1 MGQDNLKTI
10 HKPLM
15 IFYYGSIAVI
25 FLSLFLGAYYFSYHF
40 LKNENKRAEIN
51 NLQVKESLSTE
62 LRYIE
67 EEFFTQSYD
76 SIMMRIQK
84 SLIKFGNPDFELY
97 LFNTDGVCFYAN
109 GSSGNNDCKYS
120 SDKNDNFLTY
130 ETDLKFTTNIL
141 GKMKVKVQ
149 DRFQFYTGS
158 LAEFAFNMFAPIF
171 LLVAILWIGWVVFSR
186 NKILVPYI
194 QKMLAMEKDKASFD
208 TIRQI
213 IHDTKGEIASL
224 YNLCPEIEEL
234 DKSKAMEIQATL
246 DKIQKAFNNLHQV
259 KDSIQPLKEEL
270 RHEVFNLMSD
280 IEAHER
286 FKYRHMENLVLEFNL
301 SQINKEKLKLDSS
314 LFERVISNLIENAVT
329 APCDKE
335 VRTVNVNAFRSDDSI
350 IFQVFDN
357 GNGISKENI
366 SQVFEKGFTT
376 KANGTGQGLAFVKA
390 QIESWGGQISI
401 ESELNVGTKVTFSVP
416 LPIKQQVIILD
427 DNLRLLTR
435 YEKMVERTG
444 SDAKIYNTAKDMIA
458 DAKSFHPDSII
469 LLDYDL
475 GTEEVGID
483 VAKKLSQMG
492 LKNLYL
498 HTGNPMTDEMN
509 YTILK
514 GVLSKGN
521 FVETLAKLSV

>member
-15 IFYYGSIAVI
+15 IFYYGSLAVI

-40 LKNENKRAEIN
+40 LKNENKRSEIN

-76 SIMMRIQK
+76 SILMRIQK

-120 SDKNDNFLTY
+120 SDKKDNFLTY

-141 GKMKVKVQ
+141 GTMKVKVQ

-158 LAEFAFNMFAPIF
+158 LAEFAFNLFAPIF
-171 LLVAILWIGWVVFSR
+171 LIVAILWIGWVVFSR
-186 NKILVPYI
+186 NKILAPYI

-234 DKSKAMEIQATL
+234 DKSKAMEMQATL

-259 KDSIQPLKEEL
+259 KDSIQPLKEES
-270 RHEVFNLMSD
+270 RHEVFNLMAD
-280 IEAHER
+280 IESHEK
-286 FKYRHMENLVLEFNL
+286 FKYRHIDNLVLEFKL
-301 SQINKEKLKLDSS
+301 DQINKEKLKLDSS
-314 LFERVISNLIENAVT
+314 LFERVISNLVENAVI

-335 VRTVNVNAFRSDDSI
+335 ARKVAVNIFKADEKI
-350 IFQVFDN
+350 MFQVCDN
-357 GNGISKENI
+357 GNGISKENLAR
-366 SQVFEKGFTT
+366 VFEKGFTT
-376 KANGTGQGLAFVKA
+376 KTNGTGQGLAFVKT
-390 QIESWGGQISI
+390 QIESWGGEINI
-401 ESELNVGTKVTFSVP
+401 ESEVGFGTKVTFSVP
-416 LPIKQQVIILD
+416 LPKKQQVIILD
-427 DNLRLLTR
+427 DQIRLLTR
-435 YEKMVERTG
+435 YQKMVERTG
-444 SDAKIYNTAKDMIA
+444 SEARIYNTAKDIIA
-458 DAKSFHPDSII
+458 DAKSFNPDSII

-483 VAKKLSQMG
+483 VAKKLSQIG

-509 YTILK
+509 YPFLK

-521 FVETLAKLSV
+521 FVETLAKLSI